1 MEFIMLY
8 VLAIYESPEAFDTR
22 TGAEQGAYRAAWQAY
37 ADALR
42 NSGVMLGGKGL
53 EPPSTATTVRLRGG
67 ERTVQDGPYADT
79 KEQLGGF
86 FIIDVPDL
94 DTAMEWAARCPASW
108 GGAAVEIRPAMGS
121 CQAPA
126 NGAAHAQA
134 QPALATV

>member
-1 MEFIMLY
+1 MQY
-8 VLAIYESPEAFDTR
+8 VLAIYESPEAFETR
-22 TGAEQGAYRAAWQAY
+22 TGPDQGAYRAAWQAY

-53 EPPSTATTVRLRGG
+53 ELPSTATTVRLRGG

-94 DTAMEWAARCPASW
+94 DTALEWAARCPSSW
-108 GGAAVEIRPAMGS
+108 GGAAVEIRPVLGS
-121 CQAPA
+121 CQTSTY
-126 NGAAHAQA
+126 GAAQAQA

>member
-1 MEFIMLY
+1 LEFVMQY
-8 VLAIYESPEAFDTR
+8 VMAIYESPEAFEAR
-22 TGAEQGAYRAAWQAY
+22 TGPEQGAYWAAWQAY
-37 ADALR
+37 AAALKHA
-42 NSGVMLGGKGL
+42 GVTTGGKGL
-53 EPPSTATTVRLRGG
+53 EPPATATTVRLRGG

-86 FIIDVPDL
+86 FVIDVPDL

-108 GGAAVEIRPAMGS
+108 GGAAVEIRPALGS

-126 NGAAHAQA
+126 NGAAHAQS